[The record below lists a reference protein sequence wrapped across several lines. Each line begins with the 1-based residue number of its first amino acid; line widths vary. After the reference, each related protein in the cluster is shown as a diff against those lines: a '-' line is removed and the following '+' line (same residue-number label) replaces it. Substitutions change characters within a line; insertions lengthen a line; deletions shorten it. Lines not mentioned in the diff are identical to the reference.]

1 MMGGGFGPGM
11 MGWGEWDDRADL
23 NLTVDQVTRRFER
36 RLATNGNRRVKLGA
50 VTEKDERTITVDIV
64 TTDKEG
70 LVQRL
75 AIDRKTGAMRPID
88 G

>member
-11 MGWGEWDDRADL
+11 MARGGWDEAEDL
-23 NLTVDQVTRRFER
+23 NLTVEQVTRRFER
-36 RLATNGNRRVKLGA
+36 RLAASGNSRVKLGA
-50 VTEKDERTITVDIV
+50 VAEKDGAITVEIV
-64 TTDKEG
+64 TTDKGG

-75 AIDRKTGAMRPID
+75 RIDRKTGSMRPID